1 MAYDVIDL
9 LEQGY
14 AWTAG
19 RIAQVRPD
27 DLDTPTPCE
36 GWQLRHLLDHLVGS
50 LERLAAAAEGEGGDG
65 DRDGA
70 APADPPDG
78 RTQADSASQ
87 AAGPGQARAQTLTD
101 RLGDDCGHAAFDAV
115 RRRALAAWR
124 RPGVMART
132 CELPLG
138 TLPAPAA
145 AHINLVEVVVH
156 GWDVSQAIGEAAA
169 IPPGLAEPMLEFSRK
184 AVDPARGRAFG
195 PDLAVGDTVGDRLVA
210 FLGRKP

>member
-1 MAYDVIDL
+1 MPYDVIDL

-14 AWTAG
+14 AWTAA
-19 RIAQVRPD
+19 RVAQVGPD

-36 GWQLRHLLDHLVGS
+36 GWQLRQLLDHMLGS
-50 LERLAAAAEGEGGDG
+50 LERLAAAAESEGAAGDE
-65 DRDGA
+65 A
-70 APADPPDG
+70 APADRRDA
-78 RTQADSASQ
+78 RMQADSASQ
-87 AAGPGQARAQTLTD
+87 AGDPRQAQAQTPTD
-101 RLGDDCGHAAFDAV
+101 RLGDDCGQAAFDAA

-124 RPGVMART
+124 RPGVMAGT

-156 GWDVSQAIGEAAA
+156 GWDVSQATGEAAA
-169 IPPGLAEPMLEFSRK
+169 IPPELAEPMLEFSRQ

>member
-1 MAYDVIDL
+1 MGVAHDVIDL

-14 AWTAG
+14 AWTAE
-19 RIAQVRPD
+19 RMAQVGPD
-27 DLDTPTPCE
+27 DLDSPTPCE
-36 GWQLRHLLDHLVGS
+36 GWQLRHLLDHVLGS
-50 LERLAAAAEGEGGDG
+50 LDRLAAAAEGDGPEGASAQALADG
-65 DRDGA
+65 LGEDCG
-70 APADPPDG
+70 
-78 RTQADSASQ
+78 Q
-87 AAGPGQARAQTLTD
+87 AAFA
-101 RLGDDCGHAAFDAV
+101 AV

-124 RPGVMART
+124 RPGVMAGT

-156 GWDVSQAIGEAAA
+156 GWDVSQATGESAA
-169 IPPGLAEPMLEFSRK
+169 IPPELAEPVLEFSRK